1 MEGSP
6 LEAIAY
12 IKGHAPAHD
21 PAPIVQ
27 LDDEN
32 APVLKNLGGGLLVAY
47 LMDQGDGFAYVQGRH
62 LRAAGID
69 ADELHARAVANLG
82 KLAEGRVTIR
92 QNGPTWALFCDGN
105 VEASLMLLD
114 EMWDGALSAYHAGEP
129 AIALPAR
136 DVVCF
141 CNASSAAGVAE
152 LRAVIKRVW
161 PQGDHLISNKLF
173 RRRGQAWL
181 PYEALA

>member
-12 IKGHAPAHD
+12 IKGHVPAHD

-32 APVLKNLGGGLLVAY
+32 SPVLKNLGGGLLVAY
-47 LMDQGDGFAYVQGRH
+47 LMDQGDRFAYVQRRH

-69 ADELHARAVANLG
+69 TDELHARAVANLC

-92 QNGPTWALFCDGN
+92 QNGPTCA
-105 VEASLMLLD
+105 
-114 EMWDGALSAYHAGEP
+114 
-129 AIALPAR
+129 
-136 DVVCF
+136 
-141 CNASSAAGVAE
+141 
-152 LRAVIKRVW
+152 
-161 PQGDHLISNKLF
+161 
-173 RRRGQAWL
+173 GQASAG
-181 PYEALA
+181 PPASIGQRSC